1 MPRHSKSSR
10 NDDLSKSS
18 GRYRDR
24 QDSGYADDDAGDSSS
39 EEEIM
44 IVHESD
50 KQRVKRKARAV
61 KARVQEAVQ
70 KPSFRTICWRYFL
83 FFVVVIL
90 GVAMIIQLYSS
101 YGEFLTDQIFP
112 PRVSSGG
119 VACGNGTVTR
129 NYMLGFDKYVKT
141 DNATTEG
148 WLHLNATRPGDSL
161 EWAWR
166 VAATPVGPQG
176 PQESPGKQHANVEL
190 LDVRWKDEDTLQV
203 WLPGEKE
210 CARVLVFSV

>member
-1 MPRHSKSSR
+1 MG
-10 NDDLSKSS
+10 DAYADEEADGSS
-18 GRYRDR
+18 G
-24 QDSGYADDDAGDSSS
+24 
-39 EEEIM
+39 EEEIV
-44 IVHESD
+44 IIHESD
-50 KQRVKRKARAV
+50 KQRIKRKARVA

-70 KPSFRTICWRYFL
+70 KPSFRTMCWRYFL

-148 WLHLNATRPGDSL
+148 WLHLNATQPGDSL

-166 VAATPVGPQG
+166 VGATPQEQG
-176 PQESPGKQHANVEL
+176 KEHAQVEL
-190 LDVRWKDEDTLQV
+190 LDVHWKDKETLQV
-203 WLPGEKE
+203 WLPSEKE

>member
-1 MPRHSKSSR
+1 M
-10 NDDLSKSS
+10 
-18 GRYRDR
+18 G
-24 QDSGYADDDAGDSSS
+24 GAYADDDEHGLDESSS

-44 IVHESD
+44 IIHESD
-50 KQRVKRKARAV
+50 KQRIKRKARAV

-129 NYMLGFDKYVKT
+129 DYMLGFDKYVKT

-148 WLHLNATRPGDSL
+148 WLHLNATQPGDSL

-166 VAATPVGPQG
+166 VAATPVGPQ
-176 PQESPGKQHANVEL
+176 QHGKPHAQVEL
-190 LDVRWKDEDTLQV
+190 LDVQWIDKETLQV
-203 WLPGEKE
+203 WLPSEKE